1 MHVHSAAIQFD
12 AIAPGIV
19 LLPVNEQEVGGYRS
33 ILGLVVKQLYSLVH
47 DKYIQLQF
55 FEVCSII

>member
-1 MHVHSAAIQFD
+1 M
-12 AIAPGIV
+12 
-19 LLPVNEQEVGGYRS
+19 NKQEVGGYRS

-47 DKYIQLQF
+47 DKYSLLQC